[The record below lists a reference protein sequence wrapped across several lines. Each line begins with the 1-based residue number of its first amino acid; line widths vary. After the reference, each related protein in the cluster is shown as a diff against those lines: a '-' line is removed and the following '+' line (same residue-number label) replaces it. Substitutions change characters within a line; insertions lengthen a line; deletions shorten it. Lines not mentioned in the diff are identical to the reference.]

1 MTLIGQAR
9 EYQFPSDVLLSRS
22 RYIAPATHSL
32 RFYREYFKPARE
44 LSIEKNRQRWRVLY
58 KGTEFYINLDRIDQ
72 PPLGYF
78 LEVKSR
84 TWSMRDA
91 EFKALL
97 ANDLITFLGITQP
110 EHVASDYLDLVNS
123 K

>member
-1 MTLIGQAR
+1 
-9 EYQFPSDVLLSRS
+9 
-22 RYIAPATHSL
+22 
-32 RFYREYFKPARE
+32 

-97 ANDLITFLGITQP
+97 ANDLITFLGITHP